1 MISTHPIPKLIL
13 TLLLAIGVAAC
24 ALIGAYPEDPD
35 SPAPSERDTVDVR
48 DDGGGQT
55 EWHGRLH
62 GT

>member
-35 SPAPSERDTVDVR
+35 SPAPSERDTVDVK